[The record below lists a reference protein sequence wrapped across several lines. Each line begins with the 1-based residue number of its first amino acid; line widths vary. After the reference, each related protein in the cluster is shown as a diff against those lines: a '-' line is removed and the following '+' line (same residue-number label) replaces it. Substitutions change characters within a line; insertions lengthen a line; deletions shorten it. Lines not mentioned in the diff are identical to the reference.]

1 MKKKAYIYRGF
12 ERFWHWSQALLIFFL
27 ALTGF
32 EIHSSYHL
40 FGFENVVRWHD
51 VAALAFLVLII
62 FAIFW
67 HFVTGEWKQY
77 IPTTKF
83 IKAQISYYITG
94 IFRGAPHPTHKTIY
108 NKFNPL
114 QRMIYLGLK
123 LLVIPIQVITG
134 IAYLLYIYPDNPI
147 HTNGLTTVAL
157 IHTLGAFTLLAFVI
171 AHVYLTTTGETP
183 LSSIKA
189 MITGWEVV
197 DIDEKEERIKH
208 LQHAVDDSA
217 AGYYRINK
225 DGIIEDVN
233 EAWLKM
239 YKCKDRTQFIGK
251 HYSLTRNDRTIKDLD
266 DLVTKVLQGEQI
278 TGIPS
283 TRICADGSVGKHI
296 LSANPVVENGEIT
309 GMEGFILD
317 INETE
322 ILSEHMYYTVRNS
335 GAGYYRLDEKGIIE
349 DVNEAWLDLYKYD
362 RKDEVIG
369 KHYSIT
375 RRPVDVDKL
384 NDTFKKVMNGETLS
398 GKLAIRR
405 CKDGTTGKHILSANP
420 IYIGN
425 KIAGMEGFILDI
437 THLGNKYKNQS
448 DIN

>member
-1 MKKKAYIYRGF
+1 MRKTSYIYRGF

-32 EIHSSYHL
+32 EIHGSYKL
-40 FGFENVVRWHD
+40 IGFENVIRWHD
-51 VAALAFLVLII
+51 LAAWAFLVLII

-83 IKAQISYYITG
+83 IKAQVSYYFTG
-94 IFRGAPHPTHKTIY
+94 IFKGAPHPTHKTIY

-114 QRMIYLGLK
+114 QRFIYLGLK
-123 LLVIPIQVITG
+123 LLVIPVQVLTG
-134 IAYLLYIYPDNPI
+134 IIYMFYNYPDNPLQISGLGITAQI
-147 HTNGLTTVAL
+147 HTF
-157 IHTLGAFTLLAFVI
+157 GAFILLAFVV

-197 DIDEKEERIKH
+197 DVDEKEERTKH

-225 DGIIEDVN
+225 NGILEDVN
-233 EAWLKM
+233 EAWLNM
-239 YKCKDRTQFIGK
+239 YKCKDRSKFIGK
-251 HYSLTRNDRTIKDLD
+251 HYSETRNEKTIKDLD
-266 DLVTKVLQGEQI
+266 DLVNKVLQGEQI

-283 TRICADGSVGKHI
+283 IRNCADGSIGKHI
-296 LSANPVVENGEIT
+296 LSANPVIENGKIV

-317 INETE
+317 IDETVE
-322 ILSEHMYYTVRNS
+322 LTEHMYYAVRNS
-335 GAGYYRLDEKGIIE
+335 GAGYYRLDKTGMIE
-349 DVNEAWLDLYKYD
+349 DVNEAWLNLYKYNS
-362 RKDEVIG
+362 KDEIIG

-375 RRPVDVDKL
+375 RKPVDVDKL
-384 NDTFKKVMNGETLS
+384 DDTFHKVMNGEALS

-405 CKDGTTGKHILSANP
+405 CKDGSIGQHILSANP
-420 IYIGN
+420 IFIGH
-425 KIAGMEGFILDI
+425 KIVGMEGFILDI
-437 THLGNKYKNQS
+437 THLKDKL
-448 DIN
+448 